1 MALNIAAEFDDARV
15 MRDYALGSMERAQ
28 VDGLYGQTLNLSASQ
43 IEQQAKCRLHYFLRY
58 GLRAQE
64 RKEAAVDPAEFGTYV
79 HDVLENTCREI
90 RDMGGFHAVSREETL
105 EIAHRWSDKYAKEH
119 FSQLDSQRVA
129 YLFQRNMQELDAIVR
144 ELWEETGIR
153 ANPESF
159 LSLGTRRDESGYFI
173 DYYALEDHTP
183 LDKIRLLPGETD
195 AARWVSFSQME
206 SMMAGGEVV
215 EVIARRFLVD
225 KQRLL
230 RLQSV

>member
-1 MALNIAAEFDDARV
+1 MDGRVRRTMEILDIYNERRERTGICKARGEKLLPGEYILV
-15 MRDYALGSMERAQ
+15 
-28 VDGLYGQTLNLSASQ
+28 V
-43 IEQQAKCRLHYFLRY
+43 C
-58 GLRAQE
+58 
-64 RKEAAVDPAEFGTYV
+64 VWV
-79 HDVLENTCREI
+79 HDGHGKLLLTRRAGKKSFAGQWENS
-90 RDMGGFHAVSREETL
+90 GGVAQAGEDSRT
-105 EIAHRWSDKYAKEH
+105 
-119 FSQLDSQRVA
+119 
-129 YLFQRNMQELDAIVR
+129 AIVR

-153 ANPESF
+153 ANPQSF

-183 LDKIRLLPGETD
+183 LESIRLLPGETD